1 MKVKLV
7 LKKKTGKE
15 VVMPVFCVET
25 KELLQQYMQGY
36 LTCYASFRKSRVC
49 ISAYDLSS
57 GELVETIYV

>member
-7 LKKKTGKE
+7 LNKKTGKE
-15 VVMPVFCVET
+15 VVMPVFRVET

-49 ISAYDLSS
+49 ISAYDLST
-57 GELVETIYV
+57 GKLVETIYV